1 VNTSEGAVVASTL
14 IPSKRTTEIR
24 IAGGF
29 FFAVIEYKVIGFSEY
44 EDSILRGIGG
54 DNKFLTLRDRGRK

>member
-1 VNTSEGAVVASTL
+1 VNTSEGVAVASTL

-24 IAGGF
+24 ITRGV

-44 EDSILRGIGG
+44 EDSVLRGIGR
-54 DNKFLTLRDRGRK
+54 DNKFLTLWGRGRE